1 MKPARYASACLGL
14 AFALQLQPTAAASK
28 PADAPT
34 SAQQV
39 IYRAAFEQN
48 LVRTYALAGLANTG
62 LSTTVL
68 RNALVGYYNL
78 RSKGLASKPVLTII
92 DFSRSSRL
100 NRLWVIDLA
109 KQRLLYHT
117 LVAHGKGTGAEFARA
132 FSNVSGSE
140 QSSLGFYLTQQT
152 YQGKHGLSLKLRGM
166 DPQFNSNAG
175 SRAVVVHGAEY
186 VCQDFI
192 KQHGRLGRSQG
203 CPALP
208 PEQSAPIIKTIQ
220 GGSVVYAHA
229 PEGINYRSEWLNLDA
244 AMPAFARS
252 QGISP
257 MVGH

>member
-1 MKPARYASACLGL
+1 MG
-14 AFALQLQPTAAASK
+14 FALCVHTTGAASR
-28 PADAPT
+28 PATTPPNPAL
-34 SAQQV
+34 AA
-39 IYRAAFEQN
+39 YRAAFEQN
-48 LVRTYALAGLANTG
+48 LVRTYVGAGLANTG

-78 RSKGLASKPVLTII
+78 RSRGLASKPVLTII

-117 LVAHGKGTGAEFARA
+117 LVAHGKGTGEEFAKA

-166 DPQFNSNAG
+166 DPKFNSNAG
-175 SRAVVVHGAEY
+175 PRAVVVHGAQY

-192 KQHGRLGRSQG
+192 RQHGRLGRSQG

-208 PEQSAPIIKTIQ
+208 QEQSAPIIKTIQ

-229 PEGINYRSEWLNLDA
+229 PDGVTYSSQWLNLDA
-244 AMPAFARS
+244 ALPSFARS
-252 QGISP
+252 HGISP
-257 MVGH
+257 MAGQ